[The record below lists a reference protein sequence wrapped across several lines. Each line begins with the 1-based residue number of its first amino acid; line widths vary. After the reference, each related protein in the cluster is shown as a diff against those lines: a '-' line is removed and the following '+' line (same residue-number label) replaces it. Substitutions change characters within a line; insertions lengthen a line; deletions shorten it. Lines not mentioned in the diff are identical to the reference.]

1 MLSVNLSK
9 SSPSTEI
16 IVYRKKSFVKRISS
30 NSYIEIYKILAY
42 NKKEN
47 KRRGKYM
54 NNHIVLEPAWKIREI
69 ARKSLAGYWKP
80 MFLAV
85 LIYYLLTEG
94 IAMLLSRMFYY
105 DPSVLYMDMGIPEA
119 AFGRLPNLGYG
130 GGIYDFIVG
139 GAFLLGL
146 YTLLL
151 TFFRTKKVDNA
162 LVFEGFSH
170 FGKAFL
176 LQLLVTVKTFLWG
189 LLFVIPGIIASYRYS
204 QAFYILADH
213 PEYSVTQCIE
223 ESKRLMRGNKGR
235 LFYLQLTFIG
245 WALLASLPSGI
256 LAGMAAGGVLG
267 ALVAAIPTL
276 FVYVYIYTAN
286 TAFYELLTERLVVV
300 MPETGY
306 EHTVE
311 ASYTVTEEPETTE
324 ADEE

>member
-1 MLSVNLSK
+1 
-9 SSPSTEI
+9 
-16 IVYRKKSFVKRISS
+16 
-30 NSYIEIYKILAY
+30 
-42 NKKEN
+42 
-47 KRRGKYM
+47 M

-80 MFLAV
+80 MFIAL

-94 IAMLLSRMFYY
+94 VQTVLSYIFYY
-105 DPSVLYMDMGIPEA
+105 DPSVLYMDMGVPDA
-119 AFGRLPNLGYG
+119 AFGRLPNVGYG

-139 GAFLLGL
+139 GAFMLGL

-176 LQLLVTVKTFLWG
+176 LQLLITVKTILWG
-189 LLFVIPGIIASYRYS
+189 LLFIIPGIVAVYRYS

-213 PEYSVTQCIE
+213 PEYSITQCIE
-223 ESKRLMRGNKGR
+223 ESKRLMCGNKGR
-235 LFYLQLTFIG
+235 LFYLNLTFIG
-245 WALLASLPSGI
+245 WALLASIPSGI
-256 LAGMAAGGVLG
+256 LAGLAAGGIVGSLLAG
-267 ALVAAIPTL
+267 IPAL
-276 FVYVYIYTAN
+276 FVYIYSYTAN

-311 ASYTVTEEPETTE
+311 TSYTVTEEPETTE
-324 ADEE
+324 ADGNEPQAEEPEAGESEPKDETENKEFEE

>member
-1 MLSVNLSK
+1 
-9 SSPSTEI
+9 
-16 IVYRKKSFVKRISS
+16 
-30 NSYIEIYKILAY
+30 
-42 NKKEN
+42 
-47 KRRGKYM
+47 M

-94 IAMLLSRMFYY
+94 VAMLLSRMFYY

-119 AFGRLPNLGYG
+119 AFGRLPN
-130 GGIYDFIVG
+130 
-139 GAFLLGL
+139 LGL

-324 ADEE
+324 TDEE